1 MKRLLIF
8 FPIIN
13 ALLIIFNLIFLRV
26 ASSDKIT
33 GVLITDLDGL
43 CITANGIADKN
54 LAPSLLKIVQSAKK
68 LDEAKQ
74 DSMVIRIDCVDHVI
88 DVKNMK
94 NTITALY
101 KRY

>member
-1 MKRLLIF
+1 MFHF
-8 FPIIN
+8 F
-13 ALLIIFNLIFLRV
+13 RV
-26 ASSDKIT
+26 SSSDKIL
-33 GVLITDLDGL
+33 GVLVADLDGL

-54 LAPSLLKIVQSAKK
+54 LAPSLLKVVQSAKK
-68 LDEAKQ
+68 LDEGKH

-94 NTITALY
+94 NTITAIY